1 MFFRYRVNKNYLDK
15 DGNASG
21 YIVNYKSAEKNR
33 GRPDLELN
41 WWKIPI

>member
-1 MFFRYRVNKNYLDK
+1 MFFRYRVNKNYLAK
-15 DGNASG
+15 DGNESG
-21 YIVNYKSAEKNR
+21 CIVNYESAGENL